1 MAESLVNPASA
12 AQLSPRNSEPTHL
25 NTGSHDELGDA
36 TDSKLNYAG
45 NLKTDSS
52 IPRSVAA
59 EPTHLKTED
68 DVEDLEKV
76 EDDEDPET
84 VTETDDVEIEFGDE
98 KKDENVDDLDKAI
111 DELASLPVTEIY
123 VTEDDDDEDKKVDEN
138 DDDDNDDKKVNEADD
153 DDDEK
158 EVNEAEDDEEEEEVN
173 EDDDEKPDF
182 LKKKIDETV
191 NGGRKDK
198 EIDDGGLEVDENDDD
213 EKEVNENEEDDDEKK
228 VDEDDDEEDLKESLK
243 ISIKMPK
250 ASLFESAG
258 FNVKQQKKVASIFES
273 AIKST
278 TRQVS
283 KQIHEHYSKVHKK
296 RLAESQRLIEDR
308 LNTYLDVVV
317 EEWVQSNHVAV
328 RTSLRTELSENFLD
342 GLQKLFTEHYIDVP
356 RSKTD
361 VVKSLTHQVETLKRQ
376 VNEQYTEKLKLRR
389 LAETANK
396 KRIVATFA
404 RDMSESQAGKL
415 EKLAEDTQYVSAKD
429 FREKLTMLK
438 ESYFEK
444 KPNRAVRLPE
454 ENVQEVSEKGG
465 APKGEADMVAEVITR
480 QAKSSDW

>member
-1 MAESLVNPASA
+1 MAESLVNPVSA
-12 AQLSPRNSEPTHL
+12 AQLSPRNQEPTHL
-25 NTGSHDELGDA
+25 SGEHDDLGDA
-36 TDSKLNYAG
+36 TDSKLDYAG
-45 NLKTDSS
+45 KLKTDTSV
-52 IPRSVAA
+52 PRSVPA

-68 DVEDLEKV
+68 DEEDLEVV
-76 EDDEDPET
+76 ENDEDPEA
-84 VTETDDVEIEFGDE
+84 VAVDEHDAGADDDDEVEIEFDGDR
-98 KKDENVDDLDKAI
+98 KDEDVDDLDKAI
-111 DELASLPVTEIY
+111 DELATLPVTEIT
-123 VTEDDDDEDKKVDEN
+123 VSEAEDDDDEKKVDEDDDDDEKKVNEAGLDPDDLRPPPGRKDKEVDDGGLDEN
-138 DDDDNDDKKVNEADD
+138 DDDDK
-153 DDDEK
+153 
-158 EVNEAEDDEEEEEVN
+158 
-173 EDDDEKPDF
+173 
-182 LKKKIDETV
+182 
-191 NGGRKDK
+191 
-198 EIDDGGLEVDENDDD
+198 
-213 EKEVNENEEDDDEKK
+213 KK

-278 TRQVS
+278 TRQVG

-296 RLAESQRLIEDR
+296 RLAEHRQLIENR

-317 EEWVQSNHVAV
+317 EEWVEPNRLAV
-328 RTSLRTELSENFLD
+328 RSSLRTELSENFLN

-356 RSKTD
+356 ESKTD
-361 VVKSLTHQVETLKRQ
+361 VVKSLTQHVETLKRQ
-376 VNEQYTEKLKLRR
+376 VNEQYTEKLKLHR

-415 EKLAEDTQYVSAKD
+415 EKLAEDTQYVNAND
-429 FREKLTMLK
+429 FREKLSMLK

-444 KPNRAVRLPE
+444 QPSRATRLPE
-454 ENVQEVSEKGG
+454 ENVQEVTETGV
-465 APKGEADMVAEVITR
+465 AKGEADMVADAITR

>member
-1 MAESLVNPASA
+1 MAESLVNPVSA

-25 NTGSHDELGDA
+25 SGGERDDLGDA
-36 TDSKLNYAG
+36 TDSKLDYAG
-45 NLKTDSS
+45 KLKTDTS

-68 DVEDLEKV
+68 DEEDLEVV
-76 EDDEDPET
+76 EHDEDPEA
-84 VTETDDVEIEFGDE
+84 VAEADDVEIEFGD
-98 KKDENVDDLDKAI
+98 KKEEDVDDLDKAI
-111 DELASLPVTEIY
+111 DELAGLPITEIL
-123 VTEDDDDEDKKVDEN
+123 VNEDDDEKEVDEDE
-138 DDDDNDDKKVNEADD
+138 

-158 EVNEAEDDEEEEEVN
+158 EVNESGLDGDLRPTPGRKNKEDDDGGLD
-173 EDDDEKPDF
+173 EDDDEK
-182 LKKKIDETV
+182 
-191 NGGRKDK
+191 
-198 EIDDGGLEVDENDDD
+198 
-213 EKEVNENEEDDDEKK
+213 
-228 VDEDDDEEDLKESLK
+228 VDEDEDEEDLKESLK

-278 TRQVS
+278 TRQVG
-283 KQIHEHYSKVHKK
+283 KQIHEHYSKVHKR
-296 RLAESQRLIEDR
+296 RLAEAQELLENR

-317 EEWVQSNHVAV
+317 EEWVKENRVAV
-328 RTSLRTELSENFLD
+328 RTSLRTELSENFLN

-356 RSKTD
+356 ESKTD
-361 VVKSLTHQVETLKRQ
+361 VVKSLTQHVETLKRQ
-376 VNEQYTEKLKLRR
+376 VNEQYTEKLKLHR

-415 EKLAEDTQYVSAKD
+415 EKLAEDTQYVNAND
-429 FREKLTMLK
+429 FREKLSMLK

-444 KPNRAVRLPE
+444 QPSRATRLPE
-454 ENVQEVSEKGG
+454 ENVQEVTEQKG
-465 APKGEADMVAEVITR
+465 AKGEADMVADAITR

>member
-1 MAESLVNPASA
+1 MAESLVNPVSA

-25 NTGSHDELGDA
+25 SGGERDDLGDA
-36 TDSKLNYAG
+36 TDSKLDYAG
-45 NLKTDSS
+45 KLKTDTS

-68 DVEDLEKV
+68 DEEDLEVV
-76 EDDEDPET
+76 EDDEDPEA
-84 VTETDDVEIEFGDE
+84 VTEADEVEIEFGDK
-98 KKDENVDDLDKAI
+98 KKDESTDDLDKAI
-111 DELASLPVTEIY
+111 DELANLPVTEIH
-123 VTEDDDDEDKKVDEN
+123 VNEDEDDDEKEVDEDE
-138 DDDDNDDKKVNEADD
+138 

-158 EVNEAEDDEEEEEVN
+158 EVNESGLDGDLRPTPGRKNKEDDDGGLDENDDEEEEEVN

-182 LKKKIDETV
+182 LKKK
-191 NGGRKDK
+191 
-198 EIDDGGLEVDENDDD
+198 
-213 EKEVNENEEDDDEKK
+213 VNEDEDEEK
-228 VDEDDDEEDLKESLK
+228 VDEDEDEEDLKESLK

-278 TRQVS
+278 TRQVG
-283 KQIHEHYSKVHKK
+283 KQIHEHYSKVHKR
-296 RLAESQRLIEDR
+296 RLAEAQELLENR

-317 EEWVQSNHVAV
+317 EEWVKENRVAV
-328 RTSLRTELSENFLD
+328 RTSLRTELSENFLN

-356 RSKTD
+356 KSKTD
-361 VVKSLTHQVETLKRQ
+361 VVKSLTRHVETLKRQ
-376 VNEQYTEKLKLRR
+376 VNEQYTEKLKMHR

-415 EKLAEDTQYVSAKD
+415 EKLAEDTQYVNAND
-429 FREKLTMLK
+429 FREKLSMLK

-444 KPNRAVRLPE
+444 QPSRATRLPE
-454 ENVQEVSEKGG
+454 ENVQEVTEQKG
-465 APKGEADMVAEVITR
+465 AKGEADMVADAITR

>member
-1 MAESLVNPASA
+1 VSA

-25 NTGSHDELGDA
+25 SGGERDDLGDA
-36 TDSKLNYAG
+36 TDSKLDYAG
-45 NLKTDSS
+45 KLKTDTS

-68 DVEDLEKV
+68 DEEDLEVV
-76 EDDEDPET
+76 EDDEDPEA
-84 VTETDDVEIEFGDE
+84 VTEADEVEIEFGDK
-98 KKDENVDDLDKAI
+98 KKDESTDDLDKAI
-111 DELASLPVTEIY
+111 DELANLPVTEIH
-123 VTEDDDDEDKKVDEN
+123 VNEDEDDDEKKVDEDEDDDD
-138 DDDDNDDKKVNEADD
+138 
-153 DDDEK
+153 K
-158 EVNEAEDDEEEEEVN
+158 EVNESAADDAEKKASADEPAPVDENDDEEEEEVN

-182 LKKKIDETV
+182 LKKK
-191 NGGRKDK
+191 
-198 EIDDGGLEVDENDDD
+198 VD
-213 EKEVNENEEDDDEKK
+213 EDDDEK
-228 VDEDDDEEDLKESLK
+228 VDEDEDEEDLKESLK

-278 TRQVS
+278 TRQVG
-283 KQIHEHYSKVHKK
+283 KQIHEHYSKVHKR
-296 RLAESQRLIEDR
+296 RLAEAQELLENR

-317 EEWVQSNHVAV
+317 EEWVKENRVAV
-328 RTSLRTELSENFLD
+328 RTSLRTELSENFLN

-356 RSKTD
+356 KSKTD
-361 VVKSLTHQVETLKRQ
+361 VVKSLTRHVETLKRQ
-376 VNEQYTEKLKLRR
+376 VNEQYTEKLKMHR

-415 EKLAEDTQYVSAKD
+415 EKLAEDTQYVNAND
-429 FREKLTMLK
+429 FREKLSMLK

-444 KPNRAVRLPE
+444 QPSRATRLPE
-454 ENVQEVSEKGG
+454 ENVQEVTEQKG
-465 APKGEADMVAEVITR
+465 AKGEADMVADAITR